1 LGVKA
6 GVGAGARGEGAIVRG
21 GEGGVALAVLGSGWV
36 RVRVGVG
43 VGRGG
48 GVAMGWGGVGG
59 GGEAIG
65 RGSLR
70 RTLEGVGVVVK
81 VDDIE
86 RVAGSVCL
94 ERRRGLRRSRWS
106 L

>member
-1 LGVKA
+1 
-6 GVGAGARGEGAIVRG
+6 VGAGARGEGAIVRG

-36 RVRVGVG
+36 RVGVG
-43 VGRGG
+43 VGRG

-59 GGEAIG
+59 GGDAIG

-70 RTLEGVGVVVK
+70 RTLEGAGVVVK